1 MCRRQGRM
9 RMAKRRWLITGVSS
23 GLGKALLGAEVAHG
37 DVVAGT
43 VRGMSDE
50 NPYADHGP
58 GSGRLFSLDAT
69 KPHSIASGVAEALEW
84 VDGVDVVVHNADRKS
99 TRMNSSHYCASG
111 I

>member
-23 GLGKALLGAEVAHG
+23 GLGKALMDAVVAHG

-58 GSGRLFSLDAT
+58 GSGRLFSLDVT
-69 KPHSIASGVAEALEW
+69 KPDSIASGVAEALEW
-84 VDGVDVVVHNADRKS
+84 MGEIGR
-99 TRMNSSHYCASG
+99 ASCRERVFQYV
-111 I
+111 